1 MDAGAILQRTDI
13 GRDTIRTKSVKLT
26 QSERL
31 LLILVDGATPFEKL
45 RQKVW
50 TLTDDRFRRALNTL
64 LQKDLVYEVLFP
76 LGDHEAEEL
85 DSAIVDRFLQQD
97 ALDPVTIIGFDP
109 EDELDTNLIEAM
121 GYSASPSNSPISKEK
136 RPSEGLSIPALNITA
151 PISLPAH
158 SEAIPPTPPAPV
170 SAIPVPVASV
180 TATPIPEP
188 AQQQVAN
195 IPEMSPAQLQYK
207 KDLDQHVVDEI
218 AALTLMINAKKS
230 PEKEGLNKESRSH
243 KERAGNRIYWK
254 DYLVEG
260 CSLLGLATGII
271 ILVIITARHLF

>member
-109 EDELDTNLIEAM
+109 EDELDSNLIEAM
-121 GYSASPSNSPISKEK
+121 GYSASSPNPPISNEK
-136 RPSEGLSIPALNITA
+136 RLLEGLGAPALNITW
-151 PISLPAH
+151 PISLPAQ
-158 SEAIPPTPPAPV
+158 STAIVPIPAAPV
-170 SAIPVPVASV
+170 PATPVAVASASV
-180 TATPIPEP
+180 TPIPEP
-188 AQQQVAN
+188 VRQH
-195 IPEMSPAQLQYK
+195 PDLPLMSPAQVQYK

-218 AALTLMINAKKS
+218 AALTSMINAKKS

-243 KERAGNRIYWK
+243 KEERAGNRIYWR

-271 ILVIITARHLF
+271 ILVVITARHLF